1 MGKTKAGKG
10 KIVARIFLV
19 IGILLSMTAAVVW
32 LMLSIPE
39 IKCWV

>member
-19 IGILLSMTAAVVW
+19 IGILLSMTAGSGLAVD
-32 LMLSIPE
+32 LLDQHQHLH
-39 IKCWV
+39 

>member
-19 IGILLSMTAAVVW
+19 IGILLSMTAGSGFEQICVRQ
-32 LMLSIPE
+32 
-39 IKCWV
+39 

>member
-10 KIVARIFLV
+10 KIVARVFLV
-19 IGILLSMTAAVVW
+19 IGILLSMTAGSGW

>member
-19 IGILLSMTAAVVW
+19 IGILLSMTAGSGLA
-32 LMLSIPE
+32 MLSIPE